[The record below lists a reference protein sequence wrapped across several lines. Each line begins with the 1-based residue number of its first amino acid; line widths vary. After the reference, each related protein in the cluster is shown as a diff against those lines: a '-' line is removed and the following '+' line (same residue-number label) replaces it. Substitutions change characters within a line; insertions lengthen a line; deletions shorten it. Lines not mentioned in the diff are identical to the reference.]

1 MLENIL
7 ASSIVLGGLL
17 LIVIVVYY
25 FYSFSLVKKRKA
37 YLIKLHES
45 IAVGKRVV
53 FAGGIYGKIVD
64 LQDDMVTVEVK
75 KGAHLL
81 ISRYSISE
89 VIEEGK

>member
-1 MLENIL
+1 MLENFI
-7 ASSIVLGGLL
+7 ASSIVLVGLL

-25 FYSFSLVKKRKA
+25 LYSFSLVKKRKA

-45 IAVGKRVV
+45 IAIGKRVV